1 MITID
6 DHDLIIGGNV
16 VEELPRL
23 AVDATV
29 SVWSVPTEY
38 RSNGFFVG
46 VQRTGTP
53 PVIPACDSHSAV
65 FLGSA
70 PLPADPDAITAEQV
84 AQAREQAYARIN
96 AEYASRTA
104 QLAAGYPPTEQQSW
118 PIQIQ
123 EAKIVLSG
131 DTETPTPWIDAAAA
145 TREVTR
151 TDLATLISNQDTAYR
166 QYHGTLT
173 GIRQKLRDQI
183 DAVPVE
189 MSSIDILAGV
199 NWPE

>member
-6 DHDLIIGGNV
+6 DHNLIIGGNV

-46 VQRTGTP
+46 VQRNGTP

-70 PLPADPDAITAEQV
+70 PLSADPDAITAEQV
-84 AQAREQAYARIN
+84 AQARAAAHARIN
-96 AEYASRTA
+96 AEYTSRTET
-104 QLAAGYPPTEQQSW
+104 LATDYPENEQKSW
-118 PIQIQ
+118 PVQVQ
-123 EAKIVLSG
+123 EANIVLTGGTDS
-131 DTETPTPWIDAAAA
+131 TPWIDAASTARGV
-145 TREVTR
+145 TREY
-151 TDLATLISNQDTAYR
+151 LANLIKAQDDAYR
-166 QYHGTLT
+166 LYHGTLT
-173 GIRQKLRDQI
+173 GTRQMLRDMI
-183 DAVPVE
+183 NNVPDGPEAVATLNG
-189 MSSIDILAGV
+189 I